1 MNHPWPDELINE
13 YGMGRHAIVIL
24 ILTLDFAEE
33 TRHRQV
39 QIKVT
44 VDQVR

>member
-1 MNHPWPDELINE
+1 MNHPWPDELIDE
-13 YGMGRHAIVIL
+13 YGMGRHAIIIL
-24 ILTLDFAEE
+24 ILIPDSAEE
-33 TRHRQV
+33 TRHLQV